1 MVKSKK
7 TQDKYLKQVYFNPKE
22 TGSLGGIK
30 NLKTSLKLKKN
41 HIKQKQ
47 LLIGCKLRMHI
58 HFINLFDENLKDDQ
72 QLLVD

>member
-7 TQDKYLKQVYFNPKE
+7 TQDKYLKQVYYNPKE
-22 TGSLGGIK
+22 TDSLSGIK
-30 NLKTSLKLKKN
+30 KLEGKPEVKKN
-41 HIKQKQ
+41 NIKQKQ